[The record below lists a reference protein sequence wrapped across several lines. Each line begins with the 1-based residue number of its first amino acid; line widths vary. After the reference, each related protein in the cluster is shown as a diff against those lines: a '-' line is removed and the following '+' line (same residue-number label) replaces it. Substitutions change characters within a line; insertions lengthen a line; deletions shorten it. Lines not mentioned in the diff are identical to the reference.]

1 MGASLLVSVLMLAGK
16 TVAYYLTHS
25 DAVLADAAESIIHV
39 AATGLAAYSL
49 WYAARPS
56 DANHPYGHGRIAY
69 FSAGFEGALVLATA
83 CAVMYVGFTHLRQPE
98 GPRNLGL
105 GIMIGAGLA
114 AANLALGL
122 TLLHVGRRHNTLV
135 LIANGKHVLT
145 DVWTTAAAIVGL
157 GLVRLTGVPWLDP
170 AAAIVIGGLIMF
182 SGIAL
187 LRGSFA
193 GLMDQVDPR
202 VLDKLSE
209 VVRRHVAGG
218 EISGFHQL
226 RCRRLND
233 ELWVDVHVQIPGD
246 VTTHE
251 AHARATRLEQAV
263 RGLFPEQSVH
273 VLTHIEPDEHD
284 AAHPAGY
291 REPHD
296 PMTPRK
302 RRG

>member
-16 TVAYYLTHS
+16 TVAFYLTRS
-25 DAVLADAAESIIHV
+25 DAVLADAAESIIHL

-83 CAVMYVGFTHLRQPE
+83 CAVIYVGITHLRAPD
-98 GPRNLGL
+98 GPRNLGV
-105 GIMIGAGLA
+105 GIAIGAVLAATNLGLGLA
-114 AANLALGL
+114 
-122 TLLHVGRRHNTLV
+122 LLRVGRRHNALV

-157 GLVRLTGVPWLDP
+157 VLVRLTGIAWLDP
-170 AAAIVIGGLIMF
+170 AAAIAIGGLIMF
-182 SGIAL
+182 SGVSL
-187 LRGSFA
+187 LKGSFA
-193 GLMDQVDPR
+193 GLMDQVDPQ
-202 VLDKLSE
+202 VLARLGE
-209 VVRRHVAGG
+209 AIGRHVSSG
-218 EISGFHQL
+218 ELSGFHQL
-226 RCRRLND
+226 RCRRLNE
-233 ELWVDVHVQIPGD
+233 ELWVDVHLQIPGD

-251 AHARATRLEQAV
+251 AHARATRLEETV
-263 RGLFPEQSVH
+263 RTTFPDYCVH

-284 AAHPAGY
+284 AAHPDGY

-296 PMTPRK
+296 PLSRH
-302 RRG
+302 